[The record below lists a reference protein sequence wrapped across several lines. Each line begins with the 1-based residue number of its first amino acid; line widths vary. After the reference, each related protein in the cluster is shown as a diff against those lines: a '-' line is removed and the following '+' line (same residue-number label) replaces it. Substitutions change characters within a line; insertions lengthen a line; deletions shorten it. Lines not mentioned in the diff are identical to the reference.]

1 MKERIAYID
10 RLKGFAILLVVIGH
24 IIQFLYCPDKF
35 DSNLIFRF
43 IYSFHMPLFF
53 MLSGMVTSM
62 RLGNVGE
69 LRQKIHSRFL
79 QLIVPFVFWGGIL
92 SLFIIKQDFFNIF
105 IEPDTSLW
113 FLLVLFEI
121 YVISIITF
129 FLLGR
134 KSWIDNTQLIFL
146 LLCLFVYLEIR
157 ILSIFSMDLLGL
169 NLVKKYYPYFAI
181 GLLIKEF
188 KIMQKNKVGLD
199 WGLVI
204 SGMLFLVFVC
214 FWYRLPSKVP
224 SDTNGIAR
232 ILNNYESYRFLTA
245 ICGSTFFLLLFHKF
259 ENIQDKC
266 LSKLGKTTLSIYI
279 LNYPLIWVFQIL
291 LGKQVTLFENA
302 LISLFSVVV
311 IVCMA
316 ECLHG
321 VIKNI
326 KYLNVLLLGYINK
339 K

>member
-1 MKERIAYID
+1 MKARIAYID
-10 RLKGFAILLVVIGH
+10 NLKGFAILLVVIGH

-35 DSNLIFRF
+35 DSNIIFRF

-169 NLVKKYYPYFAI
+169 NLVK
-181 GLLIKEF
+181 
-188 KIMQKNKVGLD
+188 N
-199 WGLVI
+199 
-204 SGMLFLVFVC
+204 
-214 FWYRLPSKVP
+214 
-224 SDTNGIAR
+224 
-232 ILNNYESYRFLTA
+232 
-245 ICGSTFFLLLFHKF
+245 
-259 ENIQDKC
+259 
-266 LSKLGKTTLSIYI
+266 TT
-279 LNYPLIWVFQIL
+279 PIL
-291 LGKQVTLFENA
+291 L
-302 LISLFSVVV
+302 
-311 IVCMA
+311 
-316 ECLHG
+316 
-321 VIKNI
+321 
-326 KYLNVLLLGYINK
+326 
-339 K
+339 